1 MSGGLNSDEVR
12 TAAAGIGEGGR
23 TIKVETR
30 TLYNY
35 EPMQGFLEFLRQNW
49 PELLALTREHIFLV
63 LVSTGLA
70 VLIGVPLGILLTR
83 VRSLQTPVL
92 GFANI
97 MQTVPS
103 LALFGLLIPIP
114 FIGGIGARTAVIALA
129 LYALLP
135 VIRNTVTG
143 ILGIDPKVRE
153 AAAAMGMTT
162 GQILKMVE
170 LPLAMPVMLT
180 GIRVAVV
187 ISVGV
192 ATVAA
197 AVGAGGL
204 GTYIFRGLRQNDN
217 NLLVAGALASAVL
230 ALLCDFAL
238 GQLEKSYAIGE
249 RASQFRRRVLAS
261 AVVAVFA
268 VIVGLGFL
276 SGPRNA
282 GVYSETGTTSGKRV
296 VVGSKDFTESVILA
310 EILAQMLEKQG
321 VTVERKF
328 ELSGDLPHRSLL
340 ASQIDVYPEYTGTSY
355 TSILKHPP
363 VTDPQAVYDQ
373 TKAEYAERFNL
384 AVSPPL
390 GFANDFAILVRG
402 DVARKNNLKTISD
415 AVPLAQNWQAG
426 FGQDF
431 MSRADGYP
439 GFSRAYGFNFAK
451 QPREMDLSLTYRALQ
466 SGELDIIAGNSTDG
480 LISALDLFQLADDKR
495 YFPPYQAVF
504 IARQDVVPVLNEVFE
519 KLRNAISTDE
529 MRKLN
534 YEVDGNRKT
543 PREVAGGW
551 IAKGH

>member
-1 MSGGLNSDEVR
+1 MSVPHVHLFQALWNGTKLMPDFIN
-12 TAAAGIGEGGR
+12 
-23 TIKVETR
+23 
-30 TLYNY
+30 
-35 EPMQGFLEFLRQNW
+35 FLKNNW
-49 PELLALTREHIFLV
+49 PELLALTREHIFIV
-63 LVSTGLA
+63 FISTGLA
-70 VLIGVPLGILLTR
+70 ILIGLPLGILLTR
-83 VRSLQTPVL
+83 VKSLQTPVL

-114 FIGGIGARTAVIALA
+114 FIGGIGAKTAVIALA

-143 ILGIDPKVRE
+143 ILGIDPKARE
-153 AAAAMGMTT
+153 AATAMGMTN
-162 GQILKMVE
+162 GQILTMVE
-170 LPLAMPVMLT
+170 LPLAMPVILT

-217 NLLVAGALASAVL
+217 NLLLAGAIASALL

-238 GQLEKSYAIGE
+238 GQFEKTYQIGE
-249 RASQFRRRVLAS
+249 RQLTGRRRLIGFGA
-261 AVVAVFA
+261 AGLFAA
-268 VIVGLGFL
+268 VIIVSYIPNFRSEISNLNDVQ
-276 SGPRNA
+276 P
-282 GVYSETGTTSGKRV
+282 GVAIADGRKI
-296 VVGSKDFTESVILA
+296 VVGSKDFTESIILA

-321 VTVERKF
+321 VLVERRF
-328 ELSGDLPHRSLL
+328 ELGGNIPHESLL
-340 ASQIDVYPEYTGTSY
+340 SGQIDVYPEYTGTAY
-355 TSILKHPP
+355 TAILKKPP
-363 VTDPQAVYDQ
+363 ITDPQAVYDQ
-373 TKAEYAERFNL
+373 TRAEYAAQFEL

-390 GFANDFAILVRG
+390 GFANDFAILIRG
-402 DVARKNNLKTISD
+402 DVARKDGLKTISD
-415 AVPLAQNWQAG
+415 AVPLAKNWQAG

-439 GFSRAYGFNFAK
+439 GFSKAYAFNFAR

-480 LISALDLFQLADDKR
+480 LISALDLVQLADDKR

-504 IARQDVVPVLNEVFE
+504 IARQDVNEVLTDVFT
-519 KLRNAISTDE
+519 KLSNAISTEE
-529 MRKLN
+529 MRRLN
-534 YEVDGNRKT
+534 YEVDSRKRT
-543 PREVAGGW
+543 PKDVAREWVER
-551 IAKGH
+551 

>member
-1 MSGGLNSDEVR
+1 VNLWN
-12 TAAAGIGEGGR
+12 
-23 TIKVETR
+23 
-30 TLYNY
+30 
-35 EPMQGFLEFLRQNW
+35 FLQNNW
-49 PELLALTREHIFLV
+49 PELLALTSEHIFIV
-63 LVSTGLA
+63 FISTGLA
-70 VLIGVPLGILLTR
+70 VLIGLPLGILLTR
-83 VRSLQTPVL
+83 IKSLQTPVL

-114 FIGGIGARTAVIALA
+114 FIGGIGAKTAVIALA

-153 AAAAMGMTT
+153 AATAMGMTN
-162 GQILKMVE
+162 GQILRMVE
-170 LPLAMPVMLT
+170 LPLAMPVILT

-217 NLLVAGALASAVL
+217 NLLLAGAIASALL

-238 GQLEKSYAIGE
+238 GQIEKSYAIGE
-249 RASQFRRRVLAS
+249 RVNVGRRKIAGFAVAAVLV
-261 AVVAVFA
+261 AVV
-268 VIVGLGFL
+268 GLSFVSNSPSANTNPL
-276 SGPRNA
+276 NA
-282 GVYSETGTTSGKRV
+282 DGRKI

-310 EILAQMLEKQG
+310 EILAQMLEKHG
-321 VTVERKF
+321 IAVERRF
-328 ELSGDLPHRSLL
+328 ELGGNIPHDSLL
-340 ASQIDVYPEYTGTSY
+340 SGQIDVYPEYTGTAY
-355 TSILKHPP
+355 TAILKKQPI
-363 VTDPQAVYDQ
+363 TDTQAVYDQ
-373 TKAEYAERFNL
+373 TKTEYAAKFNL

-402 DVARKNNLKTISD
+402 DVARKNYLKTISD
-415 AVPLAQNWQAG
+415 SVPLAKNWQAG

-439 GFSRAYGFNFAK
+439 GFSKAYGFNFAK

-480 LISALDLFQLADDKR
+480 LISALDLFQLADDKQ

-504 IARQDVVPVLNEVFE
+504 IARQDAITILAEVFA
-519 KLRNAISTDE
+519 KLNNAISTEE
-529 MRKLN
+529 MRRLN
-534 YEVDGNRKT
+534 YEVDGNKRT
-543 PREVAGGW
+543 PKVVATEW
-551 IAKGH
+551 MSQNRQ

>member
-1 MSGGLNSDEVR
+1 MQEFFKFL
-12 TAAAGIGEGGR
+12 AG
-23 TIKVETR
+23 
-30 TLYNY
+30 
-35 EPMQGFLEFLRQNW
+35 NW
-49 PELLALTREHIFLV
+49 PELLVLTREHLFIV
-63 LVSTGLA
+63 LLSTGLA
-70 VLIGVPLGILLTR
+70 VLIGLPLGILLTR
-83 VRSLQTPVL
+83 IKSLQTSVL

-114 FIGGIGARTAVIALA
+114 FVGGIGARTAVIALA

-153 AAAAMGMTT
+153 AAVALGMTP
-162 GQILKMVE
+162 GQILRLVE
-170 LPLAMPVMLT
+170 LPLAAPVILT

-217 NLLVAGALASAVL
+217 NLLLAGAVASALL
-230 ALLCDFAL
+230 ALLCDFVL
-238 GQLEKSYAIGE
+238 GQVERSFNIGE
-249 RASQFRRRVLAS
+249 RSKGRRLFAVLGA
-261 AVVAVFA
+261 AAVFVA
-268 VIVGLGFL
+268 IIAASYL
-276 SGPRNA
+276 PARTIAARN
-282 GVYSETGTTSGKRV
+282 SEDPSAKRI

-310 EILAQMLEKQG
+310 EILSQMLENQG
-321 VTVERKF
+321 VQVERRF
-328 ELSGDLPHRSLL
+328 ELGGNLAHEGLLSGEV
-340 ASQIDVYPEYTGTSY
+340 DVYPEYTGTAY
-355 TSILKHPP
+355 TAILKKAPK
-363 VTDPQAVYDQ
+363 TDPQAVYEE
-373 TKAEYAERFNL
+373 TKAEYATKFNL
-384 AVSPPL
+384 TLSPPL

-402 DVARKNNLKTISD
+402 DVARKNNLKTITD
-415 AVPLAQNWQAG
+415 AVAISRNWQAG

-439 GFSRAYGFNFAK
+439 GFSKAYGFNFAK

-480 LISALDLFQLADDKR
+480 LISALDLFQLQDDRR

-504 IARQDVVPVLNEVFE
+504 IARNNGLPVLQPAFDR
-519 KLRNAISTDE
+519 LANAISTEE
-529 MRKLN
+529 MRRLN
-534 YEVDGNRKT
+534 YEVDGNKRSPK
-543 PREVAGGW
+543 EVAAEW
-551 IAKGH
+551 VTRIRSLK